1 MNQKQREFLIQEI
14 SKNTQNQIS
23 DLKRAKP
30 DKPNLENYIIQ
41 GLLSGNI
48 IIKSSGTIK
57 EYLIDLMKNSTNK
70 SGLLESNRWGGSY
83 SDEIKLPTSVLFE
96 YPKEYL
102 DRIEVWKKES
112 LEIDK
117 KIQELETI
125 SKGLITRIQLAS
137 SRTLEL
143 MINEVDD
150 MGQIS
155 LMDTTLRQIT
165 GLGSGDKEKEN
176 KYLP

>member
-1 MNQKQREFLIQEI
+1 MNQKQREYLIQEI
-14 SKNTQNQIS
+14 TKNKDEQIRELKDSK
-23 DLKRAKP
+23 P
-30 DKPNLENYIIQ
+30 EKPNLENYIIQ
-41 GLLSGNI
+41 GLLSGSI
-48 IIKSSGTIK
+48 IVKSSESLK
-57 EYLIDLMKNSTNK
+57 NYLIDRVKNSTNK
-70 SGLLESNRWGGSY
+70 SSLLESGGWRNEY
-83 SDEIKLPTSVLFE
+83 SNEVKIPTSELFE

-102 DRIEVWKKES
+102 DRIKIWKEKS
-112 LEIDK
+112 LEIDE
-117 KIQELETI
+117 KIASLNNT

-155 LMDTTLRQIT
+155 LMDNTLRQIT
-165 GLGSGDKEKEN
+165 GLGSDSKEN